1 MFFWLLRTMTVGTWG
16 NRAKSPSF
24 TWIWRSIITI
34 FLILILP
41 LELMSNLSF
50 KRASKP
56 TQSPGIC
63 PQQNITCDFVE
74 KGQCHTDFNCKHSM
88 KCCHYSCGK
97 KCLDPKAD
105 VCTLSPEVGDCDDFH
120 LRWFYSMEART
131 CEHFFYSGCNG
142 NVNNFPNK
150 KICEQTCG
158 GTVRKGFCPPFP
170 FKGISNCSAPCRKD
184 PECPKTYKCC
194 DSSCGLVCTPPWK
207 VKPWDC
213 PPQPS
218 FCKAIQKPLCQSDGD
233 CENNEKCCSNC
244 GLKCIKN
251 PRK

>member
-50 KRASKP
+50 KRAS
-56 TQSPGIC
+56 S
-63 PQQNITCDFVE
+63 
-74 KGQCHTDFNCKHSM
+74 QCHTDFNCKHSM